1 MCPRETTSCC
11 EPTHEETLDALHPG
25 RGPHRPLPS
34 RPERAVRGGH
44 AMRLNAD
51 ERREAVVRAAFA
63 EFAGRGYHGTSTEAI
78 ARRVGVSQPYLFRFF
93 PTKHALFEAATDRC
107 FQRLA
112 QAPGEAPATLE
123 GMSRAYAELRADR
136 DVPLMLLQAAATAAS
151 PGQDAFAARVR
162 RGWLDLWDLVEA
174 SARAPRPPNSPRSSP
189 AACRP
194 QHPRSRPRSRPR
206 PRPRPRCRFRRRA
219 VSPGRGPRSPAR
231 TRPRPH
237 AS

>member
-1 MCPRETTSCC
+1 M
-11 EPTHEETLDALHPG
+11 
-25 RGPHRPLPS
+25 
-34 RPERAVRGGH
+34 RAGH
-44 AMRLNAD
+44 AMRLSAD

-78 ARRVGVSQPYLFRFF
+78 AQRVGVSQPYLFRFF
-93 PTKHALFEAATDRC
+93 PTKQDLFEAATDRC

-112 QAPGEAPATLE
+112 QALGEAPATLE

-162 RGWLDLWDLVEA
+162 RGWLDLWDLAGERTGA
-174 SARAPRPPNSPRSSP
+174 PPAELAALFARSLPP
-189 AACRP
+189 AAP
-194 QHPRSRPRSRPR
+194 PHPTPIAPPASTSLPIPAA
-206 PRPRPRCRFRRRA
+206 A